1 MIKNERHSHAA
12 KMLARARELY
22 KVYQN
27 NLELA
32 KYNLQIS
39 RFDPYDRYSFHY
51 KCEIKDC
58 KYMINQLQKEIR
70 EWKQEIY
77 KAQTEYHK
85 KKLIAMSCRKD
96 FELLNRLRELQARRI
111 QAAYKTASNELEK
124 LDEMTEKDLL
134 KVIAAKLIMIE
145 EKLNTLHLNL

>member
-12 KMLARARELY
+12 KMLARAIKLF
-22 KVYQN
+22 KAYQF
-27 NLELA
+27 NLENA
-32 KYNLQIS
+32 KYNLRLS
-39 RFDPYDRYSFHY
+39 RFDPYDRFSFSL

-85 KKLIAMSCRKD
+85 KKLIAMPYNRKD
-96 FELLNRLRELQARRI
+96 FELLNKLKDLEARRI

-145 EKLNTLHLNL
+145 EKQTLCL

>member
-1 MIKNERHSHAA
+1 MIKNERHSHAD
-12 KMLARARELY
+12 KMLARARELF

-32 KYNLQIS
+32 KYNLQVS
-39 RFDPYDRYSFHY
+39 RLDPYDRYSFHY

-85 KKLIAMSCRKD
+85 P
-96 FELLNRLRELQARRI
+96 
-111 QAAYKTASNELEK
+111 
-124 LDEMTEKDLL
+124 LL
-134 KVIAAKLIMIE
+134 KISPKGY
-145 EKLNTLHLNL
+145 

>member
-32 KYNLQIS
+32 KYNLQVS

-51 KCEIKDC
+51 KCEIKNC

-85 KKLIAMSCRKD
+85 AFGRDYLMENWIKADKTPKEYPIGTKFKSASGGHWIKTERG
-96 FELLNRLRELQARRI
+96 
-111 QAAYKTASNELEK
+111 YKWCTG
-124 LDEMTEKDLL
+124 
-134 KVIAAKLIMIE
+134 
-145 EKLNTLHLNL
+145 NTFPNVGGDYIGLVCLPNNN